1 MSNDGTNI
9 ADEIIASTKI
19 LWDSWAI
26 LEKAMKFP
34 ILILIALFLMVD
46 AFWSPR
52 LDLALAIENKSHVIS
67 PYWQSDSTSY
77 SFIAVSHSS
86 LSTIA
91 TQIGMVINA
100 IQNDLTAFGTAIT
113 FTISAGSTERIFIV
127 RTNNSTINST
137 SISSARFIV
146 GTTNF
151 EHGHIRIEPVATN
164 PAATFG
170 FNNGRRD
177 ITMLNFW
184 GAVIIESTTT
194 GFAMEF
200 IGDMQDSAATP
211 GMNDSAPVSGVN

>member
-1 MSNDGTNI
+1 
-9 ADEIIASTKI
+9 
-19 LWDSWAI
+19 
-26 LEKAMKFP
+26 MKSP

-46 AFWSPR
+46 AFWSAR
-52 LDLALAIENKSHVIS
+52 LELALAIENKSRVIS
-67 PYWQSDSTSY
+67 PYWQSDSGSY
-77 SFIAVSHSS
+77 TFIAVSHSS

-91 TQIGMVINA
+91 SQVGMVINA
-100 IQNDLTAFGTAIT
+100 IQNDLTAFGTAVT

-127 RTNNSTINST
+127 RTNSTVNST
-137 SISSARFIV
+137 SISSAQFIV

-151 EHGHIRIEPVATN
+151 KHGHLRIEPVATN

-170 FNNGRRD
+170 FNAGRRD

-184 GAVIIESTTT
+184 GAVVIETNTT

-211 GMNDSAPVSGVN
+211 SMADSAPVAGVN

>member
-1 MSNDGTNI
+1 
-9 ADEIIASTKI
+9 
-19 LWDSWAI
+19 
-26 LEKAMKFP
+26 MKSP

-46 AFWSPR
+46 VFWSSR
-52 LDLALAIENKSHVIS
+52 LDLALAIENKSRVIS
-67 PYWQSDSTSY
+67 PYWQSDSGSY

-86 LSTIA
+86 LSSIA
-91 TQIGMVINA
+91 TQVGLVINA
-100 IQNDLTAFGTAIT
+100 IQSDLTAFGTAIT
-113 FTISAGSTERIFIV
+113 FTISGGSTERIFIV
-127 RTNNSTINST
+127 RTNSTVNST
-137 SISSARFIV
+137 SISSAQFIV

-151 EHGHIRIEPVATN
+151 KHGHLRIEPVATN

-184 GAVIIESTTT
+184 GAVVIETNTT

-211 GMNDSAPVSGVN
+211 SMDDSAPVAGVN

>member
-1 MSNDGTNI
+1 
-9 ADEIIASTKI
+9 
-19 LWDSWAI
+19 
-26 LEKAMKFP
+26 MKSP

-46 AFWSPR
+46 AFWSAR
-52 LDLALAIENKSHVIS
+52 LDLALAIENKSRVIS
-67 PYWQSDSTSY
+67 PYWQSDSGSY
-77 SFIAVSHSS
+77 TFLAVSHSS
-86 LSTIA
+86 LTTIA
-91 TQIGMVINA
+91 SQVGMVINA

-127 RTNNSTINST
+127 RTNNSIINST

-151 EHGHIRIEPVATN
+151 KHGHLRIEPVATN
-164 PAATFG
+164 PATDITFTLSTLG
-170 FNNGRRD
+170 GRRD

-184 GAVIIESTTT
+184 GAVVIETNTT

-211 GMNDSAPVSGVN
+211 SMADSASVAGVN